1 MRYEILGPVEES
13 QPLNDR
19 SSIIQALLPALRQVE
34 SGGNDYA
41 ISPAGA
47 KGPYQFMDATAADVA
62 NQLGMANYNIFDN
75 KDAEPMAA
83 HYLGQ
88 LYDRYQDPQL
98 ALAAYNYG
106 MGNIDKRLK
115 NAPEK
120 SFNAIADTLPK
131 ETRNYVPKVMGLVGN
146 ALIPSVQAEEP
157 SQIAKPNPRYEIL
170 DEVPQNPRYEILG
183 EDVPTEA
190 PQPGYSLQDAAAEVL
205 DYLPFGK
212 KAAAGLSALIN
223 YDTPGQYEYA
233 KQKLDENAQ
242 RFRDNAGKAA
252 KFGAFATAALPQAV
266 AIPAS
271 ASSTLLRALAT
282 GAGLGAGDALDD
294 ATVGKDALGKGILG
308 GGLGAVGGG
317 LGYGLAG
324 ALSKA
329 VSSQT
334 AQKTLDNLIQ
344 VGKGE
349 TGAVN
354 PASTIDSLPDLTK
367 AEAYLTQA
375 AKDVPISK
383 LEAGIINIDE
393 GLKAGVPVRMAEA
406 TNSKNIMAQAD
417 LLANTGATQEILG
430 GAYDAAAKGA
440 KGRIE
445 ENLLKIL
452 PESYDAEGNLIL
464 SDDAI
469 QYALGK
475 TKDVLETERKQLAS
489 KTYDIARKNAPD
501 YVDPTLDRIL
511 KVPTIKRILKA
522 EAKAQQDLTGKPIS
536 EFEAR
541 NFDVFDSLKRRL
553 YELETS
559 AKSKVG
565 KGTLKEADKTPEY
578 YSELRNQ
585 LVKAVDFP
593 EYQTA
598 RATYAEMSKPLN
610 EIIGNINPE
619 TGKQI
624 KGIFTDILK
633 IGEIGKPAEAG
644 NRLLA
649 NRPDVIKKI
658 RAAVVR
664 TDPDLEENLLSGVR
678 GALERKLKSSDRGVT
693 KTIKYIQEHG
703 ADELS
708 SAIGQE
714 KYQAL
719 KGYIDLES
727 LVQEGIKGT
736 RRGSPTAPRLIAEEA
751 RKGLLSKINS
761 ILTTN
766 WKASLIKN
774 IVAEAS
780 EGNNVVSMQ
789 VAEILADPK
798 MGKTTLEKMIAY
810 RNITDPRIANAK
822 KFIDLFVNSKTGGQ
836 AGAQTATRL
845 LKDDK

>member
-1 MRYEILGPVEES
+1 MRYEILGTVEEIA
-13 QPLNDR
+13 PLNDR
-19 SSIIQALLPALRQVE
+19 NSLIKALLPAVRQVE
-34 SGGNDYA
+34 SGGNDFA
-41 ISPAGA
+41 VSPAGA
-47 KGPYQFMDATAADVA
+47 KGPWQFMDATAADVA
-62 NQLGMANYNIFDN
+62 KQLNMPSYDIFN
-75 KDAEPMAA
+75 EKDAEPMAE
-83 HYLGQ
+83 HYLGT
-88 LYDRYQDPQL
+88 LYDRYQDPEL

-115 NAPEK
+115 NAPER

-131 ETRNYVPKVMGLVGN
+131 ETRNYVPKVMGLLGN
-146 ALIPSVQAEEP
+146 ALVPSVQAEEP
-157 SQIAKPNPRYEIL
+157 SEVAKPNSKYEIL
-170 DEVPQNPRYEILG
+170 DEVPQESRYEILG

-190 PQPGYSLQDAAAEVL
+190 PKTGYSMSDAAAEVL

-233 KQKLDENAQ
+233 KQELDKNAQ
-242 RFRDNAGKAA
+242 RFRDNAGGLAKA
-252 KFGAFATAALPQAV
+252 GAFATAAIPQAV
-266 AIPAS
+266 AIPAG
-271 ASSTLLRALAT
+271 ATSTLLRALAT

-294 ATVGKDALGKGILG
+294 ATIGKDALGKAVVG
-308 GGLGAVGGG
+308 GGLGALGGG
-317 LGYGLAG
+317 AGYSLAS
-324 ALSKA
+324 ALTKA
-329 VSSQT
+329 VSSPMVQET
-334 AQKTLDNLIQ
+334 A
-344 VGKGE
+344 
-349 TGAVN
+349 
-354 PASTIDSLPDLTK
+354 DSLMSIGRGERGAIGAKESFEKLPELTK

-383 LEAGIINIDE
+383 LEAGISNIDE

-417 LLANTGATQEILG
+417 LLANTGPTQEILG
-430 GAYDAAAKGA
+430 GAYDAAGKGA
-440 KGRIE
+440 KGRMQ

-452 PESYDAEGNLIL
+452 PESYDDQGNLVL

-475 TKDVLETERKQLAS
+475 TKDSLEIQRKQLAA
-489 KTYDIARKNAPD
+489 KTYDIARKNAPE
-501 YVDPTLDRIL
+501 YTDPTLDRIL
-511 KVPTIKRILKA
+511 SVPTVKKILKG

-559 AKSKVG
+559 AQAKVT
-565 KGTLKEADKTPEY
+565 KGTLQEADKTPAY
-578 YSELRNQ
+578 YGELRNQ

-593 EYQTA
+593 EYKAA
-598 RATYAEMSKPLN
+598 RVTYGEMSKPLN
-610 EIIGNINPE
+610 EIIGNVNPE

-633 IGEIGKPAEAG
+633 VGELGKPAAAG

-664 TDPDLEENLLSGVR
+664 TDPNLEENLLSGVR
-678 GALERKLKSSDRGVT
+678 GALERKLTSSDRGVT
-693 KTIKYIQEHG
+693 KTLKYIQEHG
-703 ADELS
+703 AEELT
-708 SAIGQE
+708 SALGQE
-714 KYQAL
+714 KYSAL

-727 LVQEGIKGT
+727 LVQEGLKGT
-736 RRGSPTAPRLIAEEA
+736 RRGSQTAPRLIAEEA
-751 RKGLLSKINS
+751 KNGLLNKINS
-761 ILTTN
+761 ILTMN

-780 EGNNVVSMQ
+780 EGNNAVSMN

-798 MGKTTLEKMIAY
+798 MGKAALEKMIAY
-810 RNITDPRIANAK
+810 RNITDPRIASAK
-822 KFIDLFVNSKTGGQ
+822 KFINFFVDPK
-836 AGAQTATRL
+836 ATAIGTEKNIL
-845 LKDDK
+845 NQE